1 MSLWLN
7 LKITHSG
14 ADNRAE
20 RGVKSSSKACS
31 AVYADKAHRV
41 AILLIGRV
49 ALFASF
55 EMVSAMSENAALS

>member
-14 ADNRAE
+14 AGNRAK

-31 AVYADKAHRV
+31 AMYADKAHRV

-49 ALFASF
+49 ALFANF
-55 EMVSAMSENAALS
+55 EAVSVMSENAALS

>member
-1 MSLWLN
+1 MSSWLN

-20 RGVKSSSKACS
+20 CGVKNPSKACS

-49 ALFASF
+49 ALFANF
-55 EMVSAMSENAALS
+55 EAVSVMSENAALS